1 MAVTP
6 SAKGGGELSFSIA
19 TCRQGRHDVYV
30 TPYFYWNNCKFTVSL
45 PFCFVIV
52 GEANEIEECSNFN
65 ERRTDRNQLMSI
77 TLFTGDSR
85 ESGEIQS
92 GQKPNEDR

>member
-1 MAVTP
+1 MYHSVLLLQEFESSPTLHLVLCHCRLFCHCRWE
-6 SAKGGGELSFSIA
+6 AKK
-19 TCRQGRHDVYV
+19 QG
-30 TPYFYWNNCKFTVSL
+30 T
-45 PFCFVIV
+45 
-52 GEANEIEECSNFN
+52 NFN